1 MRYSSLGVV
10 SPSRHVQ
17 KRCVST
23 LYTNDISDSSLT
35 TSKRSGTSCDSKY
48 QRPSGDQTGGVPK
61 GGGAQNFAFFSL
73 SHSHF
78 RSFLP
83 SLGVLSWN
91 FGDVFEGRKPWNKHV
106 WPLGLSCETPAASG
120 PLDFTREPENS
131 NRAYLR
137 VPVCTKITK
146 FNEKTQRERHK
157 ERKWGREREKKER
170 NFGRSGGG
178 GWGSD
183 GGGGPAEDCPTE
195 GGSGRKD
202 PVVGGS
208 QGNPIHTTSPK
219 RTTTTTTH
227 NHNNK
232 QPQETTTHNNTTH
245 TTTTQTT
252 QNNTNTHTN
261 NDPHQPQHKKIDFPK
276 WIDQNWPAKHDDQK
290 WIDQNWIARSRP
302 YSMMSRRSDVVIIF
316 QSRELR
322 SIPQIRTLYAL
333 VLETKTDSF
342 VLTQRASNIMDRS
355 YITHTSFSYPI
366 WYLVRRRDQVV
377 REDEVSLSIVVEQE
391 VFNHPFDS
399 SIAIR
404 SVSIRRRVKYTF
416 SVSYF
421 IHNAAVSG
429 ADERAD
435 VLDLKSV
442 SPIVWSRVST
452 WSLQNFWLSEQ
463 IVTSPR
469 ASYDTPRE
477 EWCLFWSASSWSST
491 RRLFKLSRLQIL
503 CQ

>member
-48 QRPSGDQTGGVPK
+48 QRPSGGQRGGVPKGGVPK

-106 WPLGLSCETPAASG
+106 WPFGLSCETPAASG

-131 NRAYLR
+131 KRAHLS

-146 FNEKTQRERHK
+146 FNEKTHSERHK
-157 ERKWGREREKKER
+157 ERKLGREREKKER

-178 GWGSD
+178 GGVWRRGIRQRIARQK
-183 GGGGPAEDCPTE
+183 G
-195 GGSGRKD
+195 D
-202 PVVGGS
+202 PVERIRWWGDRRAI
-208 QGNPIHTTSPK
+208 QTTTTSPK

-245 TTTTQTT
+245 TTTRN
-252 QNNTNTHTN
+252 NNTQQYNTHN
-261 NDPHQPQHKKIDFPK
+261 NDTNK
-276 WIDQNWPAKHDDQK
+276 
-290 WIDQNWIARSRP
+290 
-302 YSMMSRRSDVVIIF
+302 
-316 QSRELR
+316 
-322 SIPQIRTLYAL
+322 
-333 VLETKTDSF
+333 
-342 VLTQRASNIMDRS
+342 
-355 YITHTSFSYPI
+355 
-366 WYLVRRRDQVV
+366 
-377 REDEVSLSIVVEQE
+377 
-391 VFNHPFDS
+391 
-399 SIAIR
+399 
-404 SVSIRRRVKYTF
+404 
-416 SVSYF
+416 
-421 IHNAAVSG
+421 
-429 ADERAD
+429 
-435 VLDLKSV
+435 
-442 SPIVWSRVST
+442 
-452 WSLQNFWLSEQ
+452 
-463 IVTSPR
+463 
-469 ASYDTPRE
+469 
-477 EWCLFWSASSWSST
+477 
-491 RRLFKLSRLQIL
+491 
-503 CQ
+503 